1 MLDRQMEQAKRP
13 KAKGIL
19 HGKRIIVLGACC
31 SIGRSM
37 ARAMMGCGA
46 QVVVADAAGEGLD
59 RIGKAV
65 PLALKGEPEDALRRV
80 GRAWGEA
87 RLDAVVNLM
96 PLRQPSRIDLNV
108 AVLQAAVQ
116 AFMPALTAS
125 EGQIVTVAR
134 RPEQALEVQAGA
146 MVPALLSAQGAF
158 VDALRRDGLAL
169 NLVNMGA
176 HADATARPAVI
187 GLLARSMGPL
197 NGTELRL

>member
-1 MLDRQMEQAKRP
+1 MLDRQMEQVERP

-31 SIGRSM
+31 GFGRSM

-46 QVVVADAAGEGLD
+46 QVVVADAAGEGLE

-96 PLRQPSRIDLNV
+96 PLRQPGRIDLNV

-125 EGQIVTVAR
+125 DGQIVTVAR
-134 RPEQALEVQAGA
+134 RPEQALGVQAGA

-169 NLVNMGA
+169 NLVNMGTR
-176 HADATARPAVI
+176 ADAAARPAVI